1 MNHITLPHYTKTQL
15 KIIDSAE
22 HLFACHGIHTTTLR
36 MITSTAKVNLAAVNY
51 HFGNKENLIQAV
63 LLRRLIPLNN
73 ERQQQLER
81 VLREAESLSQP
92 ANVKQILHSFI
103 MPTILFGR
111 QNEACKD
118 FMTIVSTMIMNPHNE
133 FRQLFISIMV
143 PLLKQLLQELSKTL
157 PHIQPNTLYLRLQFS
172 LGAMMFS
179 MRGIDIPQSVQHVN
193 NDIELLIEEIT
204 SFVSI
209 GMEQP

>member
-1 MNHITLPHYTKTQL
+1 MNHNELPHYTKTQL
-15 KIIDSAE
+15 KIIDTAE
-22 HLFACHGIHTTTLR
+22 HLFACHGIHATTMR
-36 MITSTAKVNLAAVNY
+36 AITSGAKVNLAAVNY

-73 ERQQQLER
+73 ERQQQLDR
-81 VLREAESLSQP
+81 VLHEATTGNQP
-92 ANVKQILHSFI
+92 ATAKQILHSFI
-103 MPTILFGR
+103 MPTILFGK

-118 FMTIVSTMIMNPHNE
+118 FMTIVATMMMNPDNE
-133 FRQLFISIMV
+133 FRQLFISIMT
-143 PLLKQLLQELSKTL
+143 PFLNQLLQALSNAL
-157 PHIQPNTLYLRLQFS
+157 PNISPSTLYLRLQFS

-179 MRGIDIPQSVQHVN
+179 MREIDLPLSVQHLN

-204 SFVSI
+204 SFVSV